1 MAKYG
6 KCDILKKIS
15 LNDEKVLDW
24 KTVDLEGRR
33 QDKEEAEK
41 TNIEEET
48 TRKGGR
54 GGRQADKDCK
64 GIETTGSGE
73 A

>member
-1 MAKYG
+1 MQSICIRRYYKYFFMAKYG
-6 KCDILKKIS
+6 RCDILKKIS

-48 TRKGGR
+48 TRKGG
-54 GGRQADKDCK
+54 GGK
-64 GIETTGSGE
+64 TG
-73 A
+73 